1 MSYISFIV
9 FVIEMVLIT
18 CYFLGFLFHLTL
30 YACIFILDFV
40 LLKILKN
47 MANKMHFKLIVEVSK
62 FDRCFKFTA
71 CKKKQNF
78 VAKGNRKQIWK
89 HKESKVKRVCWDLT
103 RIFKIKIPIAT
114 SRVKYLVRKTLH
126 FLMDSSNFFYLLTYK
141 RWP

>member
-30 YACIFILDFV
+30 YACIFVLDFV

-71 CKKKQNF
+71 CKKKNKISWQKAIEN
-78 VAKGNRKQIWK
+78 KSENIKNQK
-89 HKESKVKRVCWDLT
+89 LKEYVG
-103 RIFKIKIPIAT
+103 I
-114 SRVKYLVRKTLH
+114 
-126 FLMDSSNFFYLLTYK
+126 
-141 RWP
+141 